1 MADRVP
7 WGFLPRG
14 LCSRLL
20 FPIDLPWQE
29 ARRRAEHM
37 RRCPNPATSSPGSR
51 AVTVQAGRLAAS
63 GQAYPPGLSGER
75 RRYVVR
81 TTGIQIS
88 LYAMPGRSGSKRVKE
103 NMSDS
108 RSCHPL
114 EASHSP

>member
-1 MADRVP
+1 M
-7 WGFLPRG
+7 
-14 LCSRLL
+14 
-20 FPIDLPWQE
+20 
-29 ARRRAEHM
+29 
-37 RRCPNPATSSPGSR
+37 
-51 AVTVQAGRLAAS
+51 QAGRWAAS

-88 LYAMPGRSGSKRVKE
+88 LYAMLGRSGSKRVKE

-114 EASHSP
+114 EAIHSP